1 MQFGIQKGKLSLI
14 LQPIMQKQRNH
25 IFVKLIRTI
34 LLLGIL
40 FSGAVA
46 IGQNNNPANEDI
58 NIRIQVYEDLLKDME
73 KTPAENEAM
82 AKVLYQL
89 GELYFATEDFSKAID
104 CYVKSLAIREF
115 NFNSLQSFGLRHPW
129 ILVDIG
135 NSLFRLGEYDYAKSI
150 YLHAF
155 RLFNMRSDQRG
166 IITSLNN
173 IGLCDLHSQRPKEA
187 YNAFTTTMRLSYEI
201 NDSACIFISGVYRG
215 MAYNNLGDY
224 RNAIDVLNE
233 TRQLELNSADIEL
246 RGYLLIN
253 LASAYKNIGQK
264 DSAFSIYNFILSDED
279 PTKLPYY
286 KNEALIYSADIYYE
300 NGAYSK
306 AESNYLKAWNQFQYI
321 HNMLQQANVA
331 LKLYLLYKEQNQ
343 FEKALHFYEE
353 YQKITSKI
361 GDENMK
367 ASIIEYNQ
375 KMDQLRS
382 NWKIKEAE
390 LKEDTA
396 RNEKES
402 QKKLSIFLIAAA
414 LLLIIVMSSSK
425 GFDSRINYLK
435 DYLSSFETKQKTI
448 WILALLLYFIAFFY
462 FFTPFN
468 SSLPEMERS
477 FIAKIIPGFA
487 AFILSGIVFYF
498 SIQNKNSEN
507 LKKLGIKNHFF
518 IVFAVAISLVFTF
531 EAFYFIKEES
541 FSLNSLLSLFL
552 LVFTSFILPFYFG
565 ILLVEKYIMKQVE
578 NIAKSL
584 DKDISLIK
592 ESSKPSNKEIIIE
605 SEKTNASIT
614 FQLMNLLMVEAQGN
628 YCMFYVCE
636 NGDCEN
642 KIMHITMKAVQEKLS
657 EHPQII
663 RCHKSFIAN
672 IHHVI
677 KVSGN
682 SRGYALHFENQ
693 EITAP
698 VSRGY
703 QKDVMNSI
711 RNFKDGIL

>member
-1 MQFGIQKGKLSLI
+1 MQIQKTHISL
-14 LQPIMQKQRNH
+14 
-25 IFVKLIRTI
+25 KLISVMLFI
-34 LLLGIL
+34 GLL
-40 FSGAVA
+40 FSSVVV
-46 IGQNNNPANEDI
+46 IGQSNSTTNESI
-58 NIRIQVYEDLLKDME
+58 TIRIQVYEDMLKDME

-89 GELYFATEDFSKAID
+89 GELYFAIENFSKAVD
-104 CYVKSLAIREF
+104 YYVKSLAIREF

-129 ILVDIG
+129 IMIDIG
-135 NSLFRLGEYDYAKSI
+135 NSLFRLGEYDSAKSI

-173 IGLCDLHSQRPKEA
+173 IGLCDLHCNRPYEA
-187 YNAFTTTMRLSYEI
+187 YNTFTTTMNLSHEI
-201 NDSACIFISGVYRG
+201 SDSACIFISGVYRG
-215 MAYNNLGDY
+215 MAFNELGEY
-224 RNAIDVLNE
+224 RNAIDVLNK

-253 LASAYKNIGQK
+253 LAGAYANIGQK
-264 DSAFSIYNFILSDED
+264 DSAFNIYNFILSDEG
-279 PTKLPYY
+279 PINLLYY
-286 KNEALIYSADIYYE
+286 KNEALIYSANIYFE
-300 NGAYSK
+300 NGSYKK
-306 AESNYLKAWNQFQYI
+306 AEAYYLKAWSQFQHI
-321 HNMLQQANVA
+321 HNILQQANVA
-331 LKLYLLYKEQNQ
+331 LKLYILYKEQNQ

-353 YQKITSKI
+353 YQIITNKI

-390 LKEDTA
+390 FKENNA
-396 RNEKES
+396 QKEKES
-402 QKKLSIFLIAAA
+402 QKKLSVFLIAAA
-414 LLLIIVMSSSK
+414 LMLIIVMSNSK

-435 DYLSSFETKQKTI
+435 DYLSSFEIKQKTI
-448 WILALLLYFIAFFY
+448 WILVLLVYFIAFFY

-487 AFILSGIVFYF
+487 AFLLSGIIFYF

-507 LKKLGIKNHFF
+507 LKKFGIKNHFF
-518 IVFAVAISLVFTF
+518 IVFSVVISLVFTF
-531 EAFYFIKEES
+531 EAFYFIKVES

-565 ILLVEKYIMKQVE
+565 LLLVEKYIMKQVE

-584 DKDISLIK
+584 DKDISFIK
-592 ESSKPSNKEIIIE
+592 ESSKPSNREITIE

-628 YCMFYVCE
+628 YCMFYVYENGKCE
-636 NGDCEN
+636 NGNCEN
-642 KIMHITMKAVQEKLS
+642 KIMHITMKAVQENLADY
-657 EHPQII
+657 PQII